1 MDYDKL
7 NCRIPPLIS
16 IFDFNFNFK
25 LKIRERK
32 NKEKEIK
39 IVSKMEAEASS
50 FETSEMLARFLG
62 STPLLPESW
71 NLCGRS
77 NLMAPQ
83 GFLTDEVGGVTYVA
97 FSGVQSIDGL
107 DPFCGNL
114 VPLAVTTGVSSVD
127 GGMFPALQKQE
138 DENTVMVDAG
148 LLHLFLT
155 IYHTPVFQNQM
166 FEIKKKQKPVVF
178 TGHSI
183 GGAIAA
189 LSSLWFL
196 SYLQSISSPP
206 TVICFTFGSP
216 MIGNEPLSRAIQR
229 QRWGGNFCH
238 LVSKYD
244 ILPRVSFAPLAPI
257 TTHLHNLLKYWHLT
271 MSSPFFFRDL
281 GTQLTDHEKSELFN
295 FVLRYVEATVGS
307 PGVTSTNS
315 SFVPFGNFM
324 FCSSDGAVC
333 IDDVTAIVR
342 MLYLTFASGSPTS
355 SIDDHLDYG
364 SYVGKISLQFLN
376 RSEEELC
383 ECESNTYEAGVTLAS
398 QSISSGHDQ
407 MAKDCLK
414 MARRIG
420 RTPNLNSAGLAI
432 GLSKITPFRAQ
443 IEWYKASCDKSD
455 DQLGYYDSFKLRGA
469 SKRDFKVLMNVI
481 KLGEFWNSVID
492 MLEKN
497 QLPHDF
503 HKRAKW
509 VNASQFYKL
518 LVEPLD
524 IAEYYRSGEHRK
536 KGHYVKHGRP
546 KRYDIFDKWWKE
558 REAFRENDND
568 TNNIGISSNNN
579 SRRSKF
585 ASLTQ
590 DSCFWAKLEEAR
602 EWVEKVWSE
611 SEPRRVMALW
621 ASIQNF
627 EQYAR
632 GLVERKEVSIDVL
645 AKNSSYKNWV
655 EELSVLKLQS
665 QHFSTQ
671 IPGVL
676 DRKLVP

>member
-1 MDYDKL
+1 
-7 NCRIPPLIS
+7 
-16 IFDFNFNFK
+16 
-25 LKIRERK
+25 
-32 NKEKEIK
+32 
-39 IVSKMEAEASS
+39 MEAEASS

-77 NLMAPQ
+77 NVMAPQ
-83 GFLTDEVGGVTYVA
+83 SFLTDEVGGVTYVA
-97 FSGVQSIDGL
+97 FSGVQSVDGL

-114 VPLAVTTGVSSVD
+114 VPLAGVFPVD
-127 GGMFPALQKQE
+127 AGMFPALE
-138 DENTVMVDAG
+138 DTVMVDAG
-148 LLHLFLT
+148 LLHLFWT
-155 IYHTPVFQNQM
+155 IFHTPVFQNQM

-189 LSSLWFL
+189 LSSLWLL

-238 LVSKYD
+238 LVSKFD
-244 ILPRVSFAPLAPI
+244 ILPRLLFAPLAPI
-257 TTHLHNLLKYWHLT
+257 TTHLHNLLKSWHLT
-271 MSSPFFFRDL
+271 MNSPFFFQDPGNQL
-281 GTQLTDHEKSELFN
+281 GDHEKSELFH
-295 FVLRYVEATVGS
+295 FVLGYVEATARS
-307 PGVTSTNS
+307 PGTNL

-333 IDDVTAIVR
+333 VDDATAIVR
-342 MLYLTFASGSPTS
+342 MLYLTFASGSPS
-355 SIDDHLDYG
+355 SCIDDHLEYE

-376 RSEEELC
+376 RTEEEI
-383 ECESNTYEAGVTLAS
+383 CESNTYEAGVTLAS
-398 QSISSGHDQ
+398 QSISSGH

-420 RTPNLNSAGLAI
+420 RTPNLNSANLAI

-443 IEWYKASCDKSD
+443 IEWYKESCDQSD

-469 SKRDFKVLMNVI
+469 SKRDFKVFMNRI

-536 KGHYVKHGRP
+536 KGHYMKQGRP
-546 KRYDIFDKWWKE
+546 RRYKIFDKWWRE

-568 TNNIGISSNNN
+568 NNSVSISGSGSNN
-579 SRRSKF
+579 RRSKF

-602 EWVEKVWSE
+602 EWVEKVSSE
-611 SEPRRVMALW
+611 SDPRHVVALW
-621 ASIQNF
+621 ASIEKF

-632 GLVERKEVSIDVL
+632 GLVDRKEVSIDVL
-645 AKNSSYKNWV
+645 AKNSSYTIWV
-655 EELSVLKLQS
+655 EELRVLKLHS

-671 IPGVL
+671 IPGIL
-676 DRKLVP
+676 DRKVVP

>member
-1 MDYDKL
+1 
-7 NCRIPPLIS
+7 
-16 IFDFNFNFK
+16 
-25 LKIRERK
+25 
-32 NKEKEIK
+32 
-39 IVSKMEAEASS
+39 MEAEASS

-62 STPLLPESW
+62 STSLLPESW
-71 NLCGRS
+71 NLCARS
-77 NLMAPQ
+77 NVMAAQ

-114 VPLAVTTGVSSVD
+114 VPLAVTAGVSSVD
-127 GGMFPALQKQE
+127 VGGMFPALQKQE
-138 DENTVMVDAG
+138 DDNTVMVDAG

-189 LSSLWFL
+189 LSSLWLL

-216 MIGNEPLSRAIQR
+216 MIGNEALSRAIQR

-244 ILPRVSFAPLAPI
+244 ILPRLLFAPLAPI
-257 TTHLHNLLKYWHLT
+257 TAHLHNLLKSWHTT
-271 MSSPFFFRDL
+271 MSSPFYFRDL
-281 GTQLTDHEKSELFN
+281 GTQLTDHEKSELFR
-295 FVLRYVEATVGS
+295 FVLGYVEATARS
-307 PGVTSTNS
+307 PPGVASKNS
-315 SFVPFGNFM
+315 LFVPFGNFM

-333 IDDVTAIVR
+333 IDDVTAVVR
-342 MLYLTFASGSPTS
+342 MLYLTFASGTPS
-355 SIDDHLDYG
+355 SGIDDHLEYG
-364 SYVGKISLQFLN
+364 NYVGKISLQFLN
-376 RSEEELC
+376 RTEEELL
-383 ECESNTYEAGVTLAS
+383 ESNTYEAGVTLAS
-398 QSISSGHDQ
+398 KSISSGHDEE

-432 GLSKITPFRAQ
+432 SLAKITPLRAQ

-469 SKRDFKVLMNVI
+469 SKRDFKVYMNLRKLGSFWDDVI
-481 KLGEFWNSVID
+481 K
-492 MLEKN
+492 MLENN

-518 LVEPLD
+518 LVEPLE
-524 IAEYYRSGEHRK
+524 IAEYYRSGEHRI

-546 KRYDIFDKWWKE
+546 TRFQIFDKWWKE
-558 REAFRENDND
+558 REAFRENDNSIS
-568 TNNIGISSNNN
+568 NSIGSSNG
-579 SRRSKF
+579 RRSKF

-602 EWVEKVWSE
+602 EWVEMVRSE

-621 ASIQNF
+621 ANIKKF

-645 AKNSSYKNWV
+645 SKNSSYMNWV
-655 EELSVLKLQS
+655 EELSVLKLHS
-665 QHFSTQ
+665 QHYSTQ
-671 IPGVL
+671 IPSIL
-676 DRKLVP
+676 DRKVVP

>member
-1 MDYDKL
+1 MG
-7 NCRIPPLIS
+7 
-16 IFDFNFNFK
+16 
-25 LKIRERK
+25 
-32 NKEKEIK
+32 
-39 IVSKMEAEASS
+39 
-50 FETSEMLARFLG
+50 ETSEMLARFLG
-62 STPLLPESW
+62 STPLLLESW
-71 NLCGRS
+71 NLCSRS
-77 NLMAPQ
+77 NVMATQ

-97 FSGVQSIDGL
+97 FSGVQLIDGL
-107 DPFCGNL
+107 DPLCGNL
-114 VPLAVTTGVSSVD
+114 VSLAGVSLVD
-127 GGMFPALQKQE
+127 GGMMFPAL
-138 DENTVMVDAG
+138 ENTAMVDAG

-155 IYHTPVFQNQM
+155 IFHTPVFQNQM

-189 LSSLWFL
+189 LSSLWLL

-216 MIGNEPLSRAIQR
+216 LIGNEPLSKAIQR

-238 LVSKYD
+238 VISKYD
-244 ILPRVSFAPLAPI
+244 IVPRLLLAPLAPI
-257 TTHLHNLLKYWHLT
+257 TTHLHNLLKSWHLT

-281 GTQLTDHEKSELFN
+281 GTQLTDHEKSELFH
-295 FVLRYVEATVGS
+295 FVLRYVEATVKS
-307 PGVTSTNS
+307 PPANS

-342 MLYLTFASGSPTS
+342 MLYLTFASGSPSS
-355 SIDDHLDYG
+355 SIDDHLEYG

-376 RSEEELC
+376 QKEEDLC
-383 ECESNTYEAGVTLAS
+383 EFNTYEAGVTLAS
-398 QSISSGHDQ
+398 KSISSGHDQ

-420 RTPNLNSAGLAI
+420 RTPNLNSAALAI
-432 GLSKITPFRAQ
+432 GLSKITPLRAQ
-443 IEWYKASCDKSD
+443 IEWYKDLCDKSD

-481 KLGEFWNSVID
+481 KLGDFWDNVID

-503 HKRAKW
+503 HKRAKY

-524 IAEYYRSGEHRK
+524 ISEYYRSGKHRK
-536 KGHYVKHGRP
+536 IGHYVKYGRER
-546 KRYDIFDKWWKE
+546 RYKIFDKWWKE
-558 REAFRENDND
+558 REAFRGNDND
-568 TNNIGISSNNN
+568 NNNSISGSINN

-602 EWVEKVWSE
+602 EWVEKVRSE
-611 SEPRRVMALW
+611 NEPRRVMALW
-621 ASIQNF
+621 ANIEKF

-645 AKNSSYKNWV
+645 AKNSSYMNWV
-655 EELSVLKLQS
+655 EDLSVLKLHS

-671 IPGVL
+671 IPGIL
-676 DRKLVP
+676 DRKVAP

>member
-1 MDYDKL
+1 
-7 NCRIPPLIS
+7 
-16 IFDFNFNFK
+16 
-25 LKIRERK
+25 
-32 NKEKEIK
+32 
-39 IVSKMEAEASS
+39 MEAEASS

-71 NLCGRS
+71 NLCARS
-77 NLMAPQ
+77 NVMAPQ

-97 FSGVQSIDGL
+97 FSGVQSVDGL

-114 VPLAVTTGVSSVD
+114 VPLAVTTGVFPVD
-127 GGMFPALQKQE
+127 GGLFPALQKQE
-138 DENTVMVDAG
+138 DENPVMVDAG

-189 LSSLWFL
+189 LSSLWLL
-196 SYLQSISSPP
+196 SYLQSISSSP

-216 MIGNEPLSRAIQR
+216 MIGNEPLSRVIQQ

-238 LVSKYD
+238 LVSKFD
-244 ILPRVSFAPLAPI
+244 ILPRLLFAPLAPI
-257 TTHLHNLLKYWHLT
+257 TTHLHNLLKSWHLT
-271 MSSPFFFRDL
+271 MSSPFFFRDP
-281 GTQLTDHEKSELFN
+281 GNQLTDHQKSELFH
-295 FVLRYVEATVGS
+295 FVLGYVEATGRS
-307 PGVTSTNS
+307 PGTNS

-333 IDDVTAIVR
+333 IDDAVAVVR
-342 MLYLTFASGSPTS
+342 MLYFTFASGSPSS
-355 SIDDHLDYG
+355 SIDDHLEYET
-364 SYVGKISLQFLN
+364 YVGKISLQFLN
-376 RSEEELC
+376 RTQEEIY
-383 ECESNTYEAGVTLAS
+383 ESNTYEAGVTLAS
-398 QSISSGHDQ
+398 QSISSGHDL

-443 IEWYKASCDKSD
+443 IEWYKDSCDKSD

-469 SKRDFKVLMNVI
+469 SKRDFKVYMNLI
-481 KLGEFWNSVID
+481 KLGEFWNGVIE

-524 IAEYYRSGEHRK
+524 IAQYYRSGEHRK

-546 KRYDIFDKWWKE
+546 RRYEIFDKWWRE
-558 REAFRENDND
+558 REAFKENDND
-568 TNNIGISSNNN
+568 NNNNISSGNSSGNGNSN

-590 DSCFWAKLEEAR
+590 DTCFWAELEEAR
-602 EWVEKVWSE
+602 EWVEKVRSE
-611 SEPRRVMALW
+611 SDPRRVTELW
-621 ASIQNF
+621 GNIDKF

-645 AKNSSYKNWV
+645 AKNSSYMIWV
-655 EELSVLKLQS
+655 EELKVLKLHS

-671 IPGVL
+671 IPGIL
-676 DRKLVP
+676 DRKVVP